1 MGRVGREEHFPSL
14 CLSHTPLDGVETGE
28 EVSKW
33 EGEDGTVP
41 VPLIST

>member
-33 EGEDGTVP
+33 EREDGTVP